1 MPVTDLRTMERI
13 LEGSQGSLI
22 FRIGTFQAGAMGL
35 LGLALALVGIYG
47 IVSYGASQRTREIG
61 IRMAL
66 GAPPRTIL
74 LLILRQGVLLVL
86 AGLGVGLLAA
96 AALTRVLQ
104 RFLLQVSAADPFT
117 FAASA
122 ALIGFIALLAFYVP
136 ARRAIRVDPLIAL
149 RHE

>member
-1 MPVTDLRTMERI
+1 
-13 LEGSQGSLI
+13 
-22 FRIGTFQAGAMGL
+22 
-35 LGLALALVGIYG
+35 
-47 IVSYGASQRTREIG
+47 
-61 IRMAL
+61 
-66 GAPPRTIL
+66 
-74 LLILRQGVLLVL
+74 LLVL